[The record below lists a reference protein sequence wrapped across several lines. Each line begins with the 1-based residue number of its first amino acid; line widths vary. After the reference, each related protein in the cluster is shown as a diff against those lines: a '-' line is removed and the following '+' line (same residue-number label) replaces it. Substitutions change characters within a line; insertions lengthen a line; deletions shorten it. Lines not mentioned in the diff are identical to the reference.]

1 MIDKMKELQ
10 SKMFNEGVTDI
21 YVAKEE
27 VAELGRAG
35 LIEIAG
41 EPDAAGLLCV
51 KISTKGAELLDST
64 PSDFPVKEAVVKQTV
79 EVDDLEVEEEN
90 SSIEIETGVIIQ
102 PIQKKGGRRRET
114 FPFSK
119 LEIGQSFHVKA
130 TKENPEPSK
139 KMAST
144 VSSATNRFKIEDPEG
159 GKTTNRNGEVV
170 PLMIKTRVFS
180 LRTVD
185 ETDPKG
191 VGVRIY
197 RTK

>member
-79 EVDDLEVEEEN
+79 EVDDLEVEEDG
-90 SSIEIETGVIIQ
+90 SVDHPYGWKSYSIDIDSEGIHKFLGLNYQ
-102 PIQKKGGRRRET
+102 D
-114 FPFSK
+114 
-119 LEIGQSFHVKA
+119 L
-130 TKENPEPSK
+130 
-139 KMAST
+139 
-144 VSSATNRFKIEDPEG
+144 KI
-159 GKTTNRNGEVV
+159 
-170 PLMIKTRVFS
+170 
-180 LRTVD
+180 
-185 ETDPKG
+185 
-191 VGVRIY
+191 
-197 RTK
+197 